1 VSAVHDDEIRLA
13 LPAAP
18 EYARIARLTVAGVAT
33 RLGFSYDEVE
43 DLRIAVGEACSVL
56 IADPPSGRL
65 NVVYRLGD
73 DALEVHATTE
83 GAMKAAPP
91 APLPTADLTEQI
103 LGAVVDDHGIDVVA
117 RSVWLRKHRTDH

>member
-1 VSAVHDDEIRLA
+1 LRDDEIRLA

-56 IADPPSGRL
+56 IDDPPAGRL
-65 NVVYRLGD
+65 TVVYRLGD
-73 DALEVHATTE
+73 DALEVHATADGE
-83 GAMKAAPP
+83 AEVAAR
-91 APLPTADLTEQI
+91 AALPTADLTEQI
-103 LGAVVDDHGIDVVA
+103 LGAVVDDHGIDVAA
-117 RSVWLRKHRTDH
+117 RSVWLRKQRTDH